1 MIKLGFMQGRLVP
14 DENNKIQ
21 SFPWKNWKK
30 EFQIAKKLNLKIME
44 WTIDYKKFK
53 ENPINSYKGREIIK
67 KLSKKNN
74 LKINSITCDFFMQ
87 YPYFISRN
95 NQTFDKLKILI
106 DNASKLKIKFLVL
119 PLVDNGSIK
128 NLYYEKKFINK
139 TLKLNKN
146 LKKKKMYIIF
156 ESDYSPKKL
165 LKFIKK
171 FPEKIYGINYDVG
184 NSAGLK
190 ININDEFLYFK
201 RVLNIHLKDKKHNV
215 SVNLG
220 TGTAQF
226 KELFNYCKK
235 INYKGNFILQTAR
248 DKDNLK
254 IIRKNIK
261 FLEKYM

>member
-1 MIKLGFMQGRLVP
+1 MKKLGFMQGRLVP

-30 EFQIAKKLNLKIME
+30 EFKLAKKLKLKIME
-44 WTIDYKKFK
+44 WTIDYKKFS
-53 ENPINSYKGREIIK
+53 ENPINNYKGREIIR

-87 YPYFISRN
+87 YPYFISKN
-95 NQTFDKLKILI
+95 DQTFDKLKTLI
-106 DNASKLKIKFLVL
+106 HNASKLKIKFLVL

-128 NLYYEKKFINK
+128 NHYYEKKFINK
-139 TLKLNKN
+139 TLKLEKI
-146 LKKKKMYIIF
+146 LKKKNISIVF
-156 ESDYSPKKL
+156 ESDYGPKKL

-171 FPEKIYGINYDVG
+171 FPERVYGINYDIG
-184 NSAGLK
+184 NSTGLK
-190 ININDEFLYFK
+190 INIKDEFLYFE

-220 TGTAQF
+220 NGTAQF
-226 KELFNYCKK
+226 KELFDYCKK
-235 INYKGNFILQTAR
+235 INYKGNFILQSAR

-254 IIRKNIK
+254 IMRKNIK
-261 FLEKYM
+261 FAIKYI